1 MTSIA
6 ALYMEPVPIMVQS
19 ILGSTLSGG
28 VTTVTIPATQDGD
41 LIVAFGSASGTA
53 TPPTASVGW
62 TTITTFN
69 NNPTFTGND
78 RATRVVWQR
87 TTGGGK
93 TLTFTG
99 AGTSGVNYS
108 GALIFRNAIGI
119 GSYAATS
126 ATTTS
131 GSTSFSA
138 PAFAQSFASSTVMM
152 FGYVPNVTACTNIGI
167 PDVPPVITN
176 GIAYVGYQA
185 AFAGATL
192 TLSTASFPIGASV
205 EIY

>member
-6 ALYMEPVPIMVQS
+6 AFYMEPVPIMVQS

-41 LIVAFGSASGTA
+41 LIVAFGSAIRS
-53 TPPTASVGW
+53 TPPTVTAGW
-62 TTITTFN
+62 TTITTYN
-69 NNPTFTGND
+69 NNPGGTGND

-87 TTGGGK
+87 TTGNGQ

-131 GSTSFSA
+131 GSTSFAA
-138 PAFAQSFASSTVMM
+138 PAFAQSFSSSTVMM
-152 FGYVPNVTACTNIGI
+152 FGYVPNVTACTDIGI